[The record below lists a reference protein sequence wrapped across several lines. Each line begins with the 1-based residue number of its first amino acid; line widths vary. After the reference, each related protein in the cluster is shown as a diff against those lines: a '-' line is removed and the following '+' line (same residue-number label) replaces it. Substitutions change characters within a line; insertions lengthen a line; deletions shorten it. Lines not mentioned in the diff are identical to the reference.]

1 MTATGAP
8 ALDKFPA
15 GFLVTDAER
24 NITYANRYFET
35 RFGFDPDALR
45 GRNLLDLLSR
55 ASAIMCESYVF
66 PLLLHERHCEEIQL
80 VMLDAAGDEVP
91 VIINA
96 VSEEDKRIYWS
107 VYSST
112 RRDRLYQDLVEA
124 RRTLEEK
131 AAALKV
137 LSATDELT
145 GLLNRRE
152 LLRQSQSIIA
162 GANRNQRPISVLV
175 LDIDNFK
182 QINDR
187 WGHAVGDKVLED
199 LGRLLREHGRASD
212 ITARFGGDEFVCL
225 LPDTD
230 TDAARV
236 FADRLHQI
244 VRQVDSAG
252 FKLTISIGLA
262 TETGDISFEG
272 LFRKADKALYES
284 KSTGRNKSSISPGGN
299 DESGTNAR
307 SS

>member
-1 MTATGAP
+1 MTVTGTP

-24 NITYANRYFET
+24 NILYANHYFEI
-35 RFGFDPDALR
+35 RFGFDPHALC

-96 VSEEDKRIYWS
+96 VSEDDNRIYWS

-162 GANRNQRPISVLV
+162 GANRGQHPVSVLV

-187 WGHAVGDKVLED
+187 WGHAAGDKVLED

-212 ITARFGGDEFVCL
+212 ITARYGGDEFVCL

-230 TDAARV
+230 LDAAQI
-236 FADRLHQI
+236 FARRLHELVNQFEF
-244 VRQVDSAG
+244 SG
-252 FKLTISIGLA
+252 FEVTVSTGLA
-262 TETGDISFEG
+262 TETSDISFES
-272 LFRKADKALYES
+272 LFHEADKALYAA
-284 KSTGRNKSSISPGGN
+284 KTTGRK
-299 DESGTNAR
+299 
-307 SS
+307 